1 MSQIKKAPKK
11 RSKSVLK
18 RQRQTVVRREA
29 NKATRSRMRTVVKKL
44 RTLLDEEKPEAKAV
58 LPTVEAAIDRTAR
71 KGGIHWKTAARY
83 KSRLAKRT
91 AKIKKAE

>member
-18 RQRQTVVRREA
+18 RQRQTTVRREA
-29 NKATRSRMRTVVKKL
+29 NKAARSRMRTAVKKL

-58 LPTVEAAIDRTAR
+58 LPTVEAEIDRTSR

-91 AKIKKAE
+91 AKVKKTE

>member
-1 MSQIKKAPKK
+1 MSQMKKAPKK

-18 RQRQTVVRREA
+18 RQRQSTVRREA
-29 NKATRSRMRTVVKKL
+29 NKAARSRMRTVVKKL
-44 RTLLDEEKPEAKAV
+44 RTLLDEEKPEAQAALPAV
-58 LPTVEAAIDRTAR
+58 ESQIDRTSR